1 MKNYNI
7 TLSTTTFKDL
17 NIVANS
23 KEEAICVA
31 KLMYPDAD
39 NMELIYEDA
48 ENNSNEL
55 EDILFNI
62 DMAINEAKLAI
73 GDIERE
79 LNYLLDYCEVDC
91 LALS

>member
-17 NIVANS
+17 NVIANS
-23 KEEAICVA
+23 KEEAIIVA
-31 KLMYPDAD
+31 RLMYPDAD
-39 NMELIYEDA
+39 NMEHIYEED
-48 ENNSNEL
+48 ENNQKQL
-55 EDILFNI
+55 EDLIFNM

-73 GDIERE
+73 DDIERA

>member
-1 MKNYNI
+1 
-7 TLSTTTFKDL
+7 
-17 NIVANS
+17 
-23 KEEAICVA
+23 
-31 KLMYPDAD
+31 MYPDTE
-39 NMELIYEDA
+39 NIEFSNEDA

-55 EDILFNI
+55 EDIIFNI
-62 DMAINEAKLAI
+62 EMAINEAKLAI